1 MKVDY
6 SKGKIYKITN
16 DYNDDVYINYTCD
29 TLVKRFSC
37 HKKNA
42 QKVLFKNSTLYKLM
56 NEIGFDRFRIQ
67 LVENCPCEDKYQ
79 LCQMTREYVR
89 NCGTIINKQVPGRT
103 KQQYYKEYR
112 ENNKEQ
118 LKQKNKEY
126 TELNKDKIKEKRS
139 VPFTCVCGCV
149 IKYSINKSR
158 HEKSKKHSDT
168 MESKSPQNTIIE

>member
-37 HKKNA
+37 HKKNS
-42 QKVLFKNSTLYKLM
+42 QYELFKNGGLYKLM

-79 LCQMTREYVR
+79 LCQKTREYIR
-89 NCGTIINKQVPGRT
+89 NYGTIINKQIPGRT
-103 KQQYYKEYR
+103 RQQYYKEYK
-112 ENNKEQ
+112 EINKEQ
-118 LKQKNKEY
+118 LKQKNVEY
-126 TELNKDKIKEKRS
+126 KELNKDKIKEKKNA
-139 VPFTCVCGCV
+139 PFTCVCGCV
-149 IKYSINKSR
+149 IKYSHKSQ
-158 HEKSKKHSDT
+158 HEKTKKHADL
-168 MESKSPQNTIIE
+168 MDLKSPKNEIVE